1 MVESASKRFRHV
13 AFKHRTVSR
22 AMLELVVFVGRGF
35 KGREGK
41 VVLNLKG
48 GGGGPGG
55 IFNSSRGFKGGIGPF
70 SPSRFS
76 FPLRLKGAKCRPEY
90 NFLRFSDRCIKI

>member
-48 GGGGPGG
+48 GGGGPRG
-55 IFNSSRGFKGGIGPF
+55 IF
-70 SPSRFS
+70 
-76 FPLRLKGAKCRPEY
+76 
-90 NFLRFSDRCIKI
+90 